1 MWNFVEER
9 MSILYIVVY
18 YILEIEETAKLYIIK
33 FIFKNK
39 DISKVN
45 EITLQVIEKTKYHE
59 FRKVE

>member
-1 MWNFVEER
+1 

-59 FRKVE
+59 FRKVV